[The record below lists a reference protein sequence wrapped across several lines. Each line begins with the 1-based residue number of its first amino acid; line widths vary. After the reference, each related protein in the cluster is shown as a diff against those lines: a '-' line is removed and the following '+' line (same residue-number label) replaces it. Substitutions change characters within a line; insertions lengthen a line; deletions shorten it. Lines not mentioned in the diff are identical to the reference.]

1 MTERQDPRGLHS
13 LGNIEHSVGIFC
25 RAGFP
30 FISKW
35 RICGFQPNF
44 NGGSPW
50 WIYRSLCQTIKSVDS
65 KVRESRF
72 GLAQVETRIKRRSF
86 LFCDNGAEMRNARE
100 KCVIAARNGRHVC
113 SLCLFFFLSLLSVC
127 FTYPLCSQFSLL
139 KSTHVPPLEVPPVVS
154 KENYES
160 SPADS
165 RLAFG
170 RTKYQRTISD

>member
-50 WIYRSLCQTIKSVDS
+50 WIYRSLCQTITSIDS

-100 KCVIAARNGRHVC
+100 KCVIAECTSISDRIAKRIPKSRNGRHVGC
-113 SLCLFFFLSLLSVC
+113 LLSVSLFFFFLSLVSVLHALSA
-127 FTYPLCSQFSLL
+127 PDSL
-139 KSTHVPPLEVPPVVS
+139 S
-154 KENYES
+154 ES
-160 SPADS
+160 PHM
-165 RLAFG
+165 LHP
-170 RTKYQRTISD
+170 